1 MASNIENE
9 IARLN
14 QMEKEHAMDQVT
26 SHIEQRR
33 SRDGSFHVR
42 IEVEVS
48 RDAFN
53 RIVRGEQ
60 KLGDGL
66 DRLGAD
72 IQRAISQLDWRSYLN
87 HGNSDDPDTDWY
99 DAIFGGNTIHI
110 VIS

>member
-1 MASNIENE
+1 MSNIENE

-26 SHIEQRR
+26 SHIVERYHGNGFR
-33 SRDGSFHVR
+33 MR

-72 IQRAISQLDWRSYLN
+72 IQRAISQLDWRAYLN

-99 DAIFGGNTIHI
+99 DAIFGGNTIQ
-110 VIS
+110 